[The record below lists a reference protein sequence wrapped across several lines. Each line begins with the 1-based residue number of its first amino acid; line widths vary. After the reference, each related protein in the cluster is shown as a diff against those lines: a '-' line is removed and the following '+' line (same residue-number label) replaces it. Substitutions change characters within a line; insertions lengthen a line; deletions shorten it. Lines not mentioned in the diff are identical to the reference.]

1 METIG
6 IAGTKLGDERGGISS
21 EQRQQKKDR
30 GEPVRVMSAGVARA
44 GRAIRPGAVR
54 RDHQGGG
61 IGGTAVA
68 TAGMRELLL
77 RR

>member
-44 GRAIRPGAVR
+44 GRAIRPGAV
-54 RDHQGGG
+54 
-61 IGGTAVA
+61 
-68 TAGMRELLL
+68 
-77 RR
+77 